1 MQTEES
7 IIASNLEQYV
17 KDERMLLLP
26 IPVLYRILQIYI
38 NKSDKKAIKDKEIIQ
53 FLFKCLDK
61 YGEDASILYNGIDF
75 EEASIEIT
83 SSLIKHYSNKFNFN
97 MIGSTLLRTTIDL
110 LNDKEKS
117 CILINE
123 MQIKL
128 EDKEKEFEQLK
139 SQYKNDIDR
148 LKKEEEKRNDEY
160 SSEINKLN
168 EEINQKNQ
176 ILNFIKKGNSLTVLK
191 FIPQM
196 KYYLKSDTG
205 KIVNISSTY
214 PNPLTSNSN
223 ASNDPY
229 TSIFFIRNSDY
240 TISIKSAINDKYVT
254 VDVNKE
260 GQLFAK
266 SNSIGL
272 NEKFIM
278 VDMPNGGFAFQSLA
292 NNKYV
297 CNLRVGY
304 IGLTEDSLSAYVN
317 HKDTW
322 ETFLIYSIDG
332 KQII

>member
-1 MQTEES
+1 M
-7 IIASNLEQYV
+7 
-17 KDERMLLLP
+17 
-26 IPVLYRILQIYI
+26 
-38 NKSDKKAIKDKEIIQ
+38 
-53 FLFKCLDK
+53 
-61 YGEDASILYNGIDF
+61 
-75 EEASIEIT
+75 
-83 SSLIKHYSNKFNFN
+83 
-97 MIGSTLLRTTIDL
+97 
-110 LNDKEKS
+110 
-117 CILINE
+117 
-123 MQIKL
+123 
-128 EDKEKEFEQLK
+128 
-139 SQYKNDIDR
+139 
-148 LKKEEEKRNDEY
+148 
-160 SSEINKLN
+160 
-168 EEINQKNQ
+168 
-176 ILNFIKKGNSLTVLK
+176 K
-191 FIPQM
+191 FIPQI

-297 CNLRVGY
+297 CNLRKGS
-304 IGLTEDSLSAYVN
+304 IGLTEDSLTTYVN
-317 HKDTW
+317 HKNSW